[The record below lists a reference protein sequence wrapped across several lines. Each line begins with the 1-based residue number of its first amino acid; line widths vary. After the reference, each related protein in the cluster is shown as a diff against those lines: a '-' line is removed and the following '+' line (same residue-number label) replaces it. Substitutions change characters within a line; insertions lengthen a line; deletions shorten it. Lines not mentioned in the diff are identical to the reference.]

1 MAVDITELDSLT
13 FNRLDV
19 DPDVENMDFILL
31 DNLTDDIE
39 LIDEIDEVDKT
50 SNTNEFCIHRGNDDK
65 YLCTVF
71 SYYEYVQS
79 RFYLKI

>member
-13 FNRLDV
+13 FNRLDA
-19 DPDVENMDFILL
+19 DPDVEKMDFILV

-39 LIDEIDEVDKT
+39 LIDDIDEVDET
-50 SNTNEFCIHRGNDDK
+50 SNTEEFCVQSGNDDK

-71 SYYEYVQS
+71 SYYEYVQL
-79 RFYLKI
+79 RFYPKI